1 MRYPPLSEREE
12 EIAFKIV
19 DSAFAVHTTLG
30 PGLLERVY
38 EICFCHELAKRN
50 LVYQRQ
56 VAVPII
62 YNEIKF
68 DEGLRIDVFVEETVI
83 CEIKTVE
90 TILPVHRA
98 QLLTYLKLTG
108 IRLGFIINFNVSVIK
123 NGIKRIIL

>member
-68 DEGLRIDVFVEETVI
+68 DEGLRIDVFVEER
-83 CEIKTVE
+83 
-90 TILPVHRA
+90 LFFFSDFPVVV
-98 QLLTYLKLTG
+98 QVG
-108 IRLGFIINFNVSVIK
+108 P
-123 NGIKRIIL
+123 